1 MFHTAMRPVR
11 LGMIAACVVTAAG
24 CMPQQPPLTT
34 DEQAL
39 RSDADVFNETVAGGA
54 AAGAAL
60 GGLTCLLL
68 GGGAGDCVEEV
79 ALGAVVGGV
88 AGYLTASKQEAA
100 NQQVAQIDIITR
112 DIQAENAQAA
122 KVVASARKVLDE
134 NRATAKAVRERIAN
148 QEVEV
153 AEVAA
158 MQAKLQS
165 NVDVLNGVIAKLGE
179 KRDTFAEAATSLEAE
194 GQQTAG
200 LQEQVREME
209 DQIALLVEYR
219 TALEEELSVEL
230 MG

>member
-1 MFHTAMRPVR
+1 MFHTAIRPIR
-11 LGMIAACVVTAAG
+11 LGMTAACAVAIAG
-24 CMPQQPPLTT
+24 CAPSQPPLTS

-39 RSDADVFNETVAGGA
+39 RSNADVFNETVIGGA
-54 AAGAAL
+54 AAGAAV

-68 GGGAGDCVEEV
+68 GGGPEDCVEEV

-134 NRATAKAVRERIAN
+134 NRAAAKAVRERVAN
-148 QEVEV
+148 QE
-153 AEVAA
+153 AEAADVAA

-165 NVDVLNGVIAKLGE
+165 NINVLNGVIAKLGE
-179 KRDTFAEAATSLEAE
+179 KRDTFAEAAASLDAE

-200 LQEQVREME
+200 LRQQVREME
-209 DQIALLVEYR
+209 DQIALLVQYR
-219 TALEEELSVEL
+219 DVLVDEISVEL